1 MAAFEPNRTSDLS
14 AAMTCSSVAASLES
28 TSSVSSREALAEI
41 ETGGASDVQPLINP
55 ILSNLLINL
64 FQKGEYNS
72 VITSAGQLLSE
83 FPESIFLHN
92 IIAESYSRLGDDKK
106 AVFHYEQAIEIVPC
120 PAEQNMQRD
129 NKINYHNNVAVSLK
143 SLGFLDRSEQHLK
156 AALKINPLFSPAYN
170 NYGNLLNDRAD
181 IKGAQDCF
189 LKAIDIDENSFRAYW
204 NLHST
209 VCDANTAQA
218 IVEMCL
224 KAEPM
229 YRDAIFTLAGMNAF
243 KGDQSHF
250 DLLLKSEFSEDP
262 ILKSIEWVLSLE
274 EKPTLHFNRWSIF
287 DFAVSLSNRSRPFY
301 EFGVWMGDSFRYL
314 MKSYEKGF
322 GFDTFEGL
330 PEDWRS
336 VPKGSYSSFGNVPE
350 ISGGEFIVGEFDKT
364 LPTFFATERPKAA
377 LINLDADLY
386 GSTLSALKN
395 ARSVIDEQTV
405 IIFDEFIINKGW
417 QQDEFRALNEF
428 CALFDLRYEVVAL
441 SLYTK
446 QVVTRIISVS

>member
-55 ILSNLLINL
+55 ILSKLLIDL

-106 AVFHYEQAIEIVPC
+106 AVFHYEQAIEIEPC

-209 VCDANTAQA
+209 VCDADTAQA

-262 ILKSIEWVLSLE
+262 ILKSIEWILSLE

>member
-55 ILSNLLINL
+55 ILSKLLINL
-64 FQKGEYNS
+64 FQKHEYKS

-106 AVFHYEQAIEIVPC
+106 AVFHYEQAIEIEPC

-209 VCDANTAQA
+209 VCDADTAQA

-395 ARSVIDEQTV
+395 ARSIIDEQTV

>member
-64 FQKGEYNS
+64 FQKGEYKS

-314 MKSYEKGF
+314 IKSYEKGF

>member
-55 ILSNLLINL
+55 ILSKLLINL
-64 FQKGEYNS
+64 FQKHEYKS

-106 AVFHYEQAIEIVPC
+106 AVFHYEQAIEIEPC

-209 VCDANTAQA
+209 VCDADTAQA

-262 ILKSIEWVLSLE
+262 ILKSIEWILSLE

>member
-55 ILSNLLINL
+55 ILSKLLINL
-64 FQKGEYNS
+64 FQKCEYKS

-83 FPESIFLHN
+83 CPESIFLHN

-106 AVFHYEQAIEIVPC
+106 AVFHYEQAIEIEPC

-209 VCDANTAQA
+209 VCDADTAQA

-350 ISGGEFIVGEFDKT
+350 ISGG
-364 LPTFFATERPKAA
+364 
-377 LINLDADLY
+377 
-386 GSTLSALKN
+386 
-395 ARSVIDEQTV
+395 
-405 IIFDEFIINKGW
+405 
-417 QQDEFRALNEF
+417 
-428 CALFDLRYEVVAL
+428 
-441 SLYTK
+441 
-446 QVVTRIISVS
+446 

>member
-41 ETGGASDVQPLINP
+41 ETGGSSDVQPLINP
-55 ILSNLLINL
+55 ILSKLLIDL

-106 AVFHYEQAIEIVPC
+106 AVFHYEQAIEIEPC

-209 VCDANTAQA
+209 VCDADTAQA

-262 ILKSIEWVLSLE
+262 ILKSIEWILSLE

-287 DFAVSLSNRSRPFY
+287 DFAASLSNRSRPFY

-336 VPKGSYSSFGNVPE
+336 VPKGSYSSFGSVPE
-350 ISGGEFIVGEFDKT
+350 ISGAEFIVGEFDKT

>member
-1 MAAFEPNRTSDLS
+1 M
-14 AAMTCSSVAASLES
+14 
-28 TSSVSSREALAEI
+28 
-41 ETGGASDVQPLINP
+41 
-55 ILSNLLINL
+55 
-64 FQKGEYNS
+64 
-72 VITSAGQLLSE
+72 
-83 FPESIFLHN
+83 
-92 IIAESYSRLGDDKK
+92 
-106 AVFHYEQAIEIVPC
+106 
-120 PAEQNMQRD
+120 
-129 NKINYHNNVAVSLK
+129 AVSLK
-143 SLGFLDRSEQHLK
+143 SLGLLDRSEQHLK

-181 IKGAQDCF
+181 IKGAQDYF

-209 VCDANTAQA
+209 VSDVETAQA

-243 KGDQSHF
+243 KGDRSHF
-250 DLLLKSEFSEDP
+250 DSLMNSELSDDP
-262 ILKSIEWVLSLE
+262 ILKSIEWVLSLKE
-274 EKPTLHFNRWSIF
+274 QPSLHFNRWKVF
-287 DFAVSLSNRSRPFY
+287 DLAVSLSDRSRPFY

-314 MKSYEKGF
+314 MRSYKKGF

-336 VPKGSYSSFGNVPE
+336 VPKGSYSSFGKVPDVP
-350 ISGGEFIVGEFDKT
+350 GGEFIVGEFDKT
-364 LPTFFATERPKAA
+364 LPSFFASERPKAA

-395 ARSVIDEQTV
+395 ARSIIDEQTV
-405 IIFDEFIINKGW
+405 IIFDELIINQGW
-417 QQDEFRALNEF
+417 QQDEFKALNEF
-428 CALFDLRYEVVAL
+428 CALFELQYEVLAV

-446 QVVTRIISVS
+446 QVVTRVLPAN

>member
-1 MAAFEPNRTSDLS
+1 MPAFELNRTSDLS
-14 AAMTCSSVAASLES
+14 AAMTCSSVAASLEE
-28 TSSVSSREALAEI
+28 TSSISSQAELAEI
-41 ETGGASDVQPLINP
+41 QTGGASDTQSLINP
-55 ILSNLLINL
+55 ILSKLLINL
-64 FQKGEYNS
+64 FQKGEYES
-72 VITSAGQLLSE
+72 VVSSAGQLLSE

-92 IIAESYSRLGDDKK
+92 VMAESYSKLGHDVK
-106 AVFHYEQAIEIVPC
+106 AIFHYEQAIEIKPC
-120 PAEQNMQRD
+120 PAEHNMQRD
-129 NKINYHNNVAVSLK
+129 NKVNYHNNLAVSLK
-143 SLGFLDRSEQHLK
+143 SLGLLDRSEQHLK
-156 AALKINPLFSPAYN
+156 AALKINPRFSPAYN

-209 VCDANTAQA
+209 VSDAETAQA

-243 KGDQSHF
+243 KGDRSHF
-250 DLLLKSEFSEDP
+250 DSLMKSELSDDP

-274 EKPTLHFNRWSIF
+274 EKPSLHFNRWSIF
-287 DFAVSLSNRSRPFY
+287 DLAISLSDQSRPFY

-336 VPKGSYSSFGNVPE
+336 VPKGSYSSFGTVPE
-350 ISGGEFIVGEFDKT
+350 IPGGEFIVGEFDKT
-364 LPTFFATERPKAA
+364 LPTFFATDRPKAA

-405 IIFDEFIINKGW
+405 IIFDELIINKGW
-417 QQDEFRALNEF
+417 QQDEFKALNEF
-428 CALFDLRYEVVAL
+428 CALFDLRYEVLAL

-446 QVVTRIISVS
+446 QVVTRILPAS

>member
-55 ILSNLLINL
+55 ILSKLLINL
-64 FQKGEYNS
+64 FQKHEYKS

-106 AVFHYEQAIEIVPC
+106 AVFHYEQAIEIEPC

-209 VCDANTAQA
+209 VCDADTAQA

>member
-1 MAAFEPNRTSDLS
+1 MAAFDLNRTSDLS
-14 AAMTCSSVAASLES
+14 ASMTCSSVAASLEEN
-28 TSSVSSREALAEI
+28 SSISAQEALIEI
-41 ETGGASDVQPLINP
+41 ETGGASDTQPLINP
-55 ILSNLLINL
+55 ILSKLLINL
-64 FQKGEYNS
+64 FQKGEYES
-72 VITSAGQLLSE
+72 VVTSAGQLLNE
-83 FPESIFLHN
+83 FPKSIFLHS
-92 IIAESYSRLGDDKK
+92 IVAESYSKLGHDVK
-106 AVFHYEQAIEIVPC
+106 AIFHYEQAIEIKPC
-120 PAEQNMQRD
+120 PSEQNMQRD
-129 NKINYHNNVAVSLK
+129 NKVNYHNTVAVSLM
-143 SLGFLDRSEQHLK
+143 SLGLLDISEQNLK

-181 IKGAQDCF
+181 IKGAQDYF

-209 VCDANTAQA
+209 VSDVETAQA

-243 KGDQSHF
+243 KGDRSHF
-250 DLLLKSEFSEDP
+250 DTLMNSELSDDP
-262 ILKSIEWVLSLE
+262 ILKSIEWVLSLKE
-274 EKPTLHFNRWSIF
+274 QPSLHFNRWKVF
-287 DFAVSLSNRSRPFY
+287 DLAVSLSDRSRPFY

-314 MKSYEKGF
+314 MKSYKKGF

-336 VPKGSYSSFGNVPE
+336 VPKGSYSSFGKVPDVP
-350 ISGGEFIVGEFDKT
+350 GGEFIVGEFDKT
-364 LPTFFATERPKAA
+364 LPSFFASERPKAA

-395 ARSVIDEQTV
+395 ARSIIDEQTV
-405 IIFDEFIINKGW
+405 IIFDELIINEGW
-417 QQDEFRALNEF
+417 QQDEFKALNEF
-428 CALFDLRYEVVAL
+428 CALFELQYEVLAV

-446 QVVTRIISVS
+446 QVVTRVLPAN

>member
-41 ETGGASDVQPLINP
+41 ETGGSSDVQPLINP
-55 ILSNLLINL
+55 ILSKLLINL
-64 FQKGEYNS
+64 FQKHEYKS

-106 AVFHYEQAIEIVPC
+106 AVFHYEQAIEIEPC

-209 VCDANTAQA
+209 VCDADTAQA

-428 CALFDLRYEVVAL
+428 CTLFDLRYEVVAL

>member
-1 MAAFEPNRTSDLS
+1 MAAFDLNRTSDLS
-14 AAMTCSSVAASLES
+14 ASMTCSSVVAALEETSS
-28 TSSVSSREALAEI
+28 TSAQEALAEI
-41 ETGGASDVQPLINP
+41 ETDGPSDTQTLINP
-55 ILSNLLINL
+55 ILSKLLINL
-64 FQKGEYNS
+64 FQKGEYES
-72 VITSAGQLLSE
+72 VVTSAGQLLSE

-92 IIAESYSRLGDDKK
+92 IMAESYSKLGHDIK
-106 AVFHYEQAIEIVPC
+106 AIFHYEQALDIKPC
-120 PAEQNMQRD
+120 PAEQNMQRE
-129 NKINYHNNVAVSLK
+129 NKVNYHNNVAVSLK
-143 SLGFLDRSEQHLK
+143 SLGLLERSEQHLK

-181 IKGAQDCF
+181 IKGAQDYF

-209 VCDANTAQA
+209 VSNTETAQA

-243 KGDQSHF
+243 KGDRSHF
-250 DLLLKSEFSEDP
+250 DSLMNSELSDDP
-262 ILKSIEWVLSLE
+262 ILKSIEWVLSLKE
-274 EKPTLHFNRWSIF
+274 QPSLHFNRWKVF
-287 DFAVSLSNRSRPFY
+287 DLAVSLSDRSRPFY

-314 MKSYEKGF
+314 MKSYKKGF

-336 VPKGSYSSFGNVPE
+336 VPKGSYSSFGKVPDVP
-350 ISGGEFIVGEFDKT
+350 GGEFIVGEFDKT
-364 LPTFFATERPKAA
+364 LPSFFASERPKAA

-395 ARSVIDEQTV
+395 ARSIIDEQTV
-405 IIFDEFIINKGW
+405 IIFDELIINQGW
-417 QQDEFRALNEF
+417 QQDEFKALNEF
-428 CALFDLRYEVVAL
+428 CALFELQYEVLAV

-446 QVVTRIISVS
+446 QVVTRVLPAN

>member
-1 MAAFEPNRTSDLS
+1 MAAFDLNRTSDLS
-14 AAMTCSSVAASLES
+14 ASMTYSSVAASLEEN
-28 TSSVSSREALAEI
+28 SSIPAQEALI
-41 ETGGASDVQPLINP
+41 ETEIGGASDTQPLINP
-55 ILSNLLINL
+55 ILSQLLINL
-64 FQKGEYNS
+64 FQKDEYET
-72 VITSAGQLLSE
+72 VVTSAGQLFSE

-92 IIAESYSRLGDDKK
+92 IVAESYSKLGHDVK
-106 AVFHYEQAIEIVPC
+106 AIFHYEQAIEIKPC
-120 PAEQNMQRD
+120 PSERNLQRD
-129 NKINYHNNVAVSLK
+129 NKVNYHNNLAVSLK
-143 SLGFLDRSEQHLK
+143 SLGLLDRSEQHLK

-181 IKGAQDCF
+181 IKGAQNCF

-209 VCDANTAQA
+209 VSDAETAQA

-243 KGDQSHF
+243 KGDRSHF
-250 DLLLKSEFSEDP
+250 DSLMNSELSNDP
-262 ILKSIEWVLSLE
+262 ILKSIEWVLSLKE
-274 EKPTLHFNRWSIF
+274 QPSLHFNRWSIF
-287 DFAVSLSNRSRPFY
+287 DLAVSLSDRSRPFY

-314 MKSYEKGF
+314 MKSYKKGF

-336 VPKGSYSSFGNVPE
+336 VPKGSYSSFGKVPDTP
-350 ISGGEFIVGEFDKT
+350 GGEFIVGDFDKT
-364 LPTFFATERPKAA
+364 LPSFFASERPIAA

-386 GSTLSALKN
+386 ASTLSALKN

-405 IIFDEFIINKGW
+405 IIFDELIINQDW
-417 QQDEFRALNEF
+417 QQDEFKALNEF
-428 CALFDLRYEVVAL
+428 CALFDLQYEVLAV

-446 QVVTRIISVS
+446 QVVTRILPAS

>member
-1 MAAFEPNRTSDLS
+1 MAAFDLNRTSDLS
-14 AAMTCSSVAASLES
+14 ASMTCSSVVASLEETPS
-28 TSSVSSREALAEI
+28 TSAQEALAEI
-41 ETGGASDVQPLINP
+41 ETDGPSDTQTLINP
-55 ILSNLLINL
+55 ILSKLLINL
-64 FQKGEYNS
+64 FQKSEYES
-72 VITSAGQLLSE
+72 VVTSAGQLLSE

-92 IIAESYSRLGDDKK
+92 IMAESYSKLGHDIK
-106 AVFHYEQAIEIVPC
+106 AIFHYEQALEIKPC
-120 PAEQNMQRD
+120 PAEQNMQRE
-129 NKINYHNNVAVSLK
+129 NKVNYHNNVAVSLK
-143 SLGFLDRSEQHLK
+143 SLGLLDRSEQHLK

-181 IKGAQDCF
+181 IKGAQDYF

-209 VCDANTAQA
+209 VSDVETAQA

-243 KGDQSHF
+243 KGDRSHF
-250 DLLLKSEFSEDP
+250 DSLMNSELSDDP
-262 ILKSIEWVLSLE
+262 ILKSIEWVLSLKE
-274 EKPTLHFNRWSIF
+274 QPSLHFNRWKVF
-287 DFAVSLSNRSRPFY
+287 DLAVSLSDRSRPFY

-314 MKSYEKGF
+314 MKSYKKGF

-336 VPKGSYSSFGNVPE
+336 VPKGSYSSFGKVPDVP
-350 ISGGEFIVGEFDKT
+350 GGEFIVGEFDTT
-364 LPTFFATERPKAA
+364 LPSFFASERPKAA

-386 GSTLSALKN
+386 ASTLSALKN
-395 ARSVIDEQTV
+395 ARSIIDEQTV
-405 IIFDEFIINKGW
+405 IIFDELIINQGW
-417 QQDEFRALNEF
+417 QQDEFKALNEF
-428 CALFDLRYEVVAL
+428 CALFELQYEVLAV

-446 QVVTRIISVS
+446 QVVTRVLPAN

>member
-55 ILSNLLINL
+55 ILSKLLINL
-64 FQKGEYNS
+64 FQKGEYKS

-106 AVFHYEQAIEIVPC
+106 AVFHYEQAIEIEPC

-209 VCDANTAQA
+209 VCDADTAQA

-262 ILKSIEWVLSLE
+262 ILKSIEWILSLE